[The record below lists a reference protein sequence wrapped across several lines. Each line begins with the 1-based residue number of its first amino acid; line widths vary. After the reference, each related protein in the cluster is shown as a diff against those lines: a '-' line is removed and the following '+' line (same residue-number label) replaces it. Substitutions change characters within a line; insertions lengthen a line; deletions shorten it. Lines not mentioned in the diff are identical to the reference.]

1 MAMAEREQFSSQLDS
16 GMLFRLREIADRE
29 EREFH
34 EVLEDAVR
42 GYLKYRTNDV
52 MGPEMSAYLDVI
64 LERMG
69 RFQKMRE
76 LREQKTE

>member
-1 MAMAEREQFSSQLDS
+1 MATVNREELTTQLDS

-29 EREFH
+29 EREFC

-42 GYLKYRTNDV
+42 GYLKYRSNEV

-69 RFQKMRE
+69 RYQKM
-76 LREQKTE
+76 REQKTE

>member
-1 MAMAEREQFSSQLDS
+1 MTTVNREEFSSRLDS
-16 GMLFRLREIADRE
+16 GMLFRLHEIANRE

-42 GYLKYRTNDV
+42 GYLKYRTNEL

-76 LREQKTE
+76 QKTE

>member
-1 MAMAEREQFSSQLDS
+1 MAMIKREEFSSQIDS

-42 GYLKYRTNDV
+42 GYLKYRTNEV
-52 MGPEMSAYLDVI
+52 LGPEMSAYLDVI
-64 LERMG
+64 VERMG
-69 RFQKMRE
+69 RFPKMRD
-76 LREQKTE
+76 QKTG

>member
-1 MAMAEREQFSSQLDS
+1 MATVNREEFSSQLDS

-29 EREFH
+29 EREFY

-76 LREQKTE
+76 QKTE

>member
-1 MAMAEREQFSSQLDS
+1 MATVKREDVTTRLDS

-42 GYLKYRTNDV
+42 GYLKYRSNEV

-64 LERMG
+64 MDRME
-69 RFQKMRE
+69 RFQK
-76 LREQKTE
+76 LRERNTE

>member
-1 MAMAEREQFSSQLDS
+1 MATVNREEVTTQLDS

-34 EVLEDAVR
+34 EVLEDAVDV
-42 GYLKYRTNDV
+42 YLRHRLHEWL
-52 MGPEMSAYLDVI
+52 GPEGTANLEAI
-64 LERMG
+64 FERMG

-76 LREQKTE
+76 QKSE

>member
-1 MAMAEREQFSSQLDS
+1 MATVNREEFSSQLDS
-16 GMLFRLREIADRE
+16 GMLFRLREIANRE

-42 GYLKYRTNDV
+42 GYLKYRTNEL

-76 LREQKTE
+76 QKTE

>member
-1 MAMAEREQFSSQLDS
+1 MATVNREEFSSQLDS
-16 GMLFRLREIADRE
+16 GMLFRLREIANRE

-42 GYLKYRTNDV
+42 GYLKYRTNEL

-64 LERMG
+64 LERME

-76 LREQKTE
+76 QKTE